1 MLFTGLHVCGL
12 HPILTILLSIHTLYN
27 RCNQIMKLIS
37 LCAIQTRLI
46 SFKHFTSG
54 PSILLRNVYIMYVT
68 CSAVAQV
75 SNLNFTE
82 IFHTNVYFALFVNT
96 PPHFNLCLVSFYVWE
111 YTCICMHVYIKCIN
125 SMVHIRPFRSVHNE
139 VTLFILKYFVVF
151 FSV

>member
-37 LCAIQTRLI
+37 VCAIQTRLI

-54 PSILLRNVYIMYVT
+54 PSILLRNVYVT
-68 CSAVAQV
+68 CSTVALV

-96 PPHFNLCLVSFYVWE
+96 PPHFDLCTLWCHFTFGNIHVFVCMCILNVSILWFTYVRLDQF
-111 YTCICMHVYIKCIN
+111 IMK
-125 SMVHIRPFRSVHNE
+125 SRS
-139 VTLFILKYFVVF
+139 LF
-151 FSV
+151 